1 MSLSPPARRGST
13 RGAREGGCA
22 YFACVKARLVI
33 EVDGPSH
40 WTDEGMA
47 EDERRTQYLQQS
59 GWRELRV
66 CNDDIYR
73 NLDNV
78 IAEILNQVKR

>member
-1 MSLSPPARRGST
+1 M
-13 RGAREGGCA
+13 
-22 YFACVKARLVI
+22 I

-40 WTDEGMA
+40 WTDAGMA

-78 IAEILNQVKR
+78 IAEILNQVKH